1 MTDLAARL
9 IAVIGSFF
17 AWWFKELAGLVPAP
31 LRGALE
37 GSTHAALLDLSGPE
51 IVLSRLSGGSWRE
64 LGRVDPRGLNEPA
77 QASAFAGLIQKA
89 KLGELEVI
97 LRLPASMAL
106 CKTLSLPLAAEENL
120 RQVLTFEM
128 DRHTPFRADE
138 VYFDYR
144 VRNRDAETG
153 RMEVELVT
161 VPRKVMDERC
171 ERAAAWGVVPDVVDI
186 GIEVRGGEVRGGED
200 RGPGDFTDG
209 INLLPADDGVNGA
222 RRVGGLTLILAT
234 VAAALVAVAVY
245 LPLEAHQAEMQAIS
259 AALAKAKADAGA
271 AMELRKDIDRLVA
284 DSQFLVTRKQKSVKA
299 TEVLDEL
306 TGILPDGTWLRQ
318 FKIKDRELRI
328 SGFSQAASNLIGLI
342 EQSSMFENARFTS
355 PVTQDRREELERFNV
370 VADLAQGGPKDASQT
385 GTRDGSLRSNGV
397 RNGTGNRAP
406 AGARQ
411 TGGSRR

>member
-9 IAVIGSFF
+9 IAVIGGFF
-17 AWWFKELAGLVPAP
+17 AWWFKELAGLVPAR

-37 GSTHAALLDLSGPE
+37 GSAQAALFDLSGPE
-51 IVLSRLSGGSWRE
+51 IVLSRLSGRSWRE
-64 LGRVDPRGLNEPA
+64 LGRVDPQGLNEPA
-77 QASAFAGLIQKA
+77 QARAFARLINKA
-89 KLGELEVI
+89 KLDQLDVV
-97 LRLPASMAL
+97 LRLPASTAL
-106 CKTLSLPLAAEENL
+106 RKTLSLPLAAEENL

-128 DRHTPFRADE
+128 DRHTPFSADE

-144 VRNRDAETG
+144 VRMRDAETG

-186 GIEVRGGEVRGGED
+186 GGEDGGGED
-200 RGPGDFTDG
+200 ASEG
-209 INLLPADDGVNGA
+209 INLLPADDGVNGG
-222 RRVGGLTLILAT
+222 RRVGGLSLFLAA
-234 VAAALVAVAVY
+234 VAAALIAVAVY
-245 LPLEAHQAEMQAIS
+245 LPLEAQQREMQAFS
-259 AALAKAKADAGA
+259 AALAKAKAEAGA
-271 AMELRKDIDRLVA
+271 AMDLRREIDRLVEE
-284 DSQFLVTRKQKSVKA
+284 SQFLVTRKQKSVKA

-306 TGILPDGTWLRQ
+306 TRILPDGTWLRQ

-342 EQSSMFENARFTS
+342 EQSALFANARFTS
-355 PVTQDRREELERFNV
+355 PVTQDRREGLERFNIA
-370 VADLAQGGPKDASQT
+370 ADLAQGGAKDGAS
-385 GTRDGSLRSNGV
+385 TRDGSFGGNGV

>member
-9 IAVIGSFF
+9 IAVIGGFF
-17 AWWFKELAGLVPAP
+17 AWWFKELAGLVPAR

-37 GSTHAALLDLSGPE
+37 GSAHAALLDLSGPE
-51 IVLSRLSGGSWRE
+51 IVLSRLSGRSWRE
-64 LGRVDPRGLNEPA
+64 LGRVDPQGLNEPA
-77 QASAFAGLIQKA
+77 QARAFARLIKKA
-89 KLGELEVI
+89 KLDELDVV
-97 LRLPASMAL
+97 LRLPASTAL
-106 CKTLSLPLAAEENL
+106 RKTLSLPLAAEENL

-128 DRHTPFRADE
+128 DRHTPFSADE

-144 VRNRDAETG
+144 VRTRDAETG

-186 GIEVRGGEVRGGED
+186 GGEDRGGED
-200 RGPGDFTDG
+200 ASEG
-209 INLLPADDGVNGA
+209 INLLPADDGVNGG
-222 RRVGGLTLILAT
+222 RRVGGLSLFLAA

-245 LPLEAHQAEMQAIS
+245 LPLEAQQREMQAFS
-259 AALAKAKADAGA
+259 AALTKAKAEAGA
-271 AMELRKDIDRLVA
+271 AMDLRREIDRLVEE
-284 DSQFLVTRKQKSVKA
+284 SQFLVTRKQKSVKA

-306 TGILPDGTWLRQ
+306 TSILPDGTWLRQ

-342 EQSSMFENARFTS
+342 EQSAMFENARFTS
-355 PVTQDRREELERFNV
+355 PVTQDRREGLERFNIA
-370 VADLAQGGPKDASQT
+370 ADLAQGGAKDGSS
-385 GTRDGSLRSNGV
+385 TRDGSSRGTGNGV

-411 TGGSRR
+411 IGGSRK

>member
-9 IAVIGSFF
+9 IAVIGGFF

-51 IVLSRLSGGSWRE
+51 IVLSRLSGGGWRE

-77 QASAFAGLIQKA
+77 QASAFAGLIKKA
-89 KLGELEVI
+89 KLGELEVV

-128 DRHTPFRADE
+128 DRHTPFSADE

-186 GIEVRGGEVRGGED
+186 GGEDGGGED
-200 RGPGDFTDG
+200 ASEG
-209 INLLPADDGVNGA
+209 INLLPADEGVNGP
-222 RRVGGLTLILAT
+222 RRVGSLTLILAA
-234 VAAALVAVAVY
+234 VAAALIAVAVY
-245 LPLEAHQAEMQAIS
+245 LPLEAQQREMQAFS
-259 AALAKAKADAGA
+259 AALAKAKAEAGA
-271 AMELRKDIDRLVA
+271 AMDLRREIDRLVEE
-284 DSQFLVTRKQKSVKA
+284 SQFLVTRKQKSVKA

-306 TGILPDGTWLRQ
+306 TNILPDGTWLRQ

-355 PVTQDRREELERFNV
+355 PVTQDRREGLERFNV
-370 VADLAQGGPKDASQT
+370 AADLAQGPPLT
-385 GTRDGSLRSNGV
+385 GTTDGSSRAD
-397 RNGTGNRAP
+397 RNGLMNGTAKRTP

-411 TGGSRR
+411 IGGSRK

>member
-9 IAVIGSFF
+9 IAVIGGFF

-77 QASAFAGLIQKA
+77 QASAFAGLIKKA
-89 KLGELEVI
+89 KLGELDVV

-128 DRHTPFRADE
+128 DRHTPFSADE

-171 ERAAAWGVVPDVVDI
+171 ERAAAWGVVPDIVDI
-186 GIEVRGGEVRGGED
+186 GGEVRGGED
-200 RGPGDFTDG
+200 RGPEDFTDG
-209 INLLPADDGVNGA
+209 INLLPADDGVNGGQ
-222 RRVGGLTLILAT
+222 RVGGLTLILAT

-245 LPLEAHQAEMQAIS
+245 LPLEAQQGEMQAIS
-259 AALAKAKADAGA
+259 AALAKAKAEAGA
-271 AMELRKDIDRLVA
+271 AMELREEIDRLVA
-284 DSQFLVTRKQKSVKA
+284 ESQFLVTRKQKSVKA

-306 TGILPDGTWLRQ
+306 TNILPDGTWLRQ

-355 PVTQDRREELERFNV
+355 PVTQDRREGLERFNV
-370 VADLAQGGPKDASQT
+370 AADLAQGPPLT
-385 GTRDGSLRSNGV
+385 GTTDGSSRAD
-397 RNGTGNRAP
+397 RNGLMNGTAKRAP

-411 TGGSRR
+411 IGGSRK

>member
-9 IAVIGSFF
+9 IAVIGGFF
-17 AWWFKELAGLVPAP
+17 AWWFKELAGLVPAR

-37 GSTHAALLDLSGPE
+37 GSAHAALFDLSGPE
-51 IVLSRLSGGSWRE
+51 IVLSRLSGRSWRE
-64 LGRVDPRGLNEPA
+64 LGRVDPQGLNEPA
-77 QASAFAGLIQKA
+77 QARAFARLIKKA
-89 KLGELEVI
+89 KLDELDVV
-97 LRLPASMAL
+97 LRLPASTAL
-106 CKTLSLPLAAEENL
+106 RKTLSLPLAAEENL

-128 DRHTPFRADE
+128 DRHTPFSADE

-144 VRNRDAETG
+144 VRMRDAETG

-186 GIEVRGGEVRGGED
+186 GGEDRGGED
-200 RGPGDFTDG
+200 ASEG
-209 INLLPADDGVNGA
+209 INLLPADDGVNGG
-222 RRVGGLTLILAT
+222 RRVGGLSLFLAA

-245 LPLEAHQAEMQAIS
+245 LPLEAQQREMQAFS
-259 AALAKAKADAGA
+259 AALTKAKAEAGA
-271 AMELRKDIDRLVA
+271 AMDLRREIDRLVEE
-284 DSQFLVTRKQKSVKA
+284 SQFLVTRKQKSVKA

-306 TGILPDGTWLRQ
+306 TSILPDGTWLRQ

-342 EQSSMFENARFTS
+342 EQSAMFENARFTS
-355 PVTQDRREELERFNV
+355 PVTQDRREGLERFNIA
-370 VADLAQGGPKDASQT
+370 ADLAQGGAKDGSS
-385 GTRDGSLRSNGV
+385 TRDGSSRGTGNGV

-411 TGGSRR
+411 IGGSRK

>member
-9 IAVIGSFF
+9 IAVIGGFF

-77 QASAFAGLIQKA
+77 QARAFAGLIKKA
-89 KLGELEVI
+89 KLGELEVV

-128 DRHTPFRADE
+128 DRHTPFSADE

-161 VPRKVMDERC
+161 VPRKVLDERC
-171 ERAAAWGVVPDVVDI
+171 ERAAAWGVVPDIVDI
-186 GIEVRGGEVRGGED
+186 ALEVRGDED
-200 RGPGDFTDG
+200 ASEG
-209 INLLPADDGVNGA
+209 INLLPADDGVNGGQ
-222 RRVGGLTLILAT
+222 RVGGLTLILAT

-245 LPLEAHQAEMQAIS
+245 LPIEAQQGEMQAIS
-259 AALAKAKADAGA
+259 AALAKAKAEAGA
-271 AMELRKDIDRLVA
+271 AMELREEIDRLVA
-284 DSQFLVTRKQKSVKA
+284 ESQFLVTRKQKSVKA

-306 TGILPDGTWLRQ
+306 TSILPDGTWLRQ

-355 PVTQDRREELERFNV
+355 PVTQDRREGLERFNV
-370 VADLAQGGPKDASQT
+370 AADLAQGPPLT
-385 GTRDGSLRSNGV
+385 GTKDGSSATDGFSRAD
-397 RNGTGNRAP
+397 RNGLMNGTAKRAP
-406 AGARQ
+406 AGTRQ
-411 TGGSRR
+411 IGGSRK

>member
-9 IAVIGSFF
+9 IGAIGGFF
-17 AWWFKELAGLVPAP
+17 AWWFKELTGLVPAR

-37 GSTHAALLDLSGPE
+37 GRAGTAVLDLSGPE
-51 IVLSRLSGGSWRE
+51 IVLSRLSGRSWRE
-64 LGRVDPRGLNEPA
+64 LGRVDPQGLNEPA
-77 QASAFAGLIQKA
+77 QARAFARLIKKA
-89 KLGELEVI
+89 KLDELDVV
-97 LRLPASMAL
+97 LRLPAGTAL
-106 CKTLSLPLAAEENL
+106 RKTLSLPLAAEENL

-128 DRHTPFRADE
+128 DRHTPFSADE

-144 VRNRDAETG
+144 VRMRNAETG

-186 GIEVRGGEVRGGED
+186 AGEDRGGED
-200 RGPGDFTDG
+200 ASEG
-209 INLLPADDGVNGA
+209 INLLPADDGVNGG
-222 RRVGGLTLILAT
+222 RRVGGLTLFLAA

-245 LPLEAHQAEMQAIS
+245 LPLEAQQREMQAFS
-259 AALAKAKADAGA
+259 AALAKAKAEAGA
-271 AMELRKDIDRLVA
+271 AMELRREIDRLVEE
-284 DSQFLVTRKQKSVKA
+284 SQFLVTRKQKSVKA

-306 TGILPDGTWLRQ
+306 TRILPDGTWLRQ
-318 FKIKDRELRI
+318 FKIKDREVRI

-342 EQSSMFENARFTS
+342 EQSAMFENARFTS
-355 PVTQDRREELERFNV
+355 PVTQDRREGLERFNV
-370 VADLAQGGPKDASQT
+370 AADLAQGGAEDGSS
-385 GTRDGSLRSNGV
+385 TRDGSLRGNGV

-411 TGGSRR
+411 IGGNRK

>member
-9 IAVIGSFF
+9 IAVIGGFF
-17 AWWFKELAGLVPAP
+17 AWWFKELAGLVPAR

-37 GSTHAALLDLSGPE
+37 GSADAALLDLSGPE
-51 IVLSRLSGGSWRE
+51 IVLSRLSGRSWRE
-64 LGRVDPRGLNEPA
+64 LGRVDPQGLNEPA
-77 QASAFAGLIQKA
+77 QARAFARLIKKA
-89 KLGELEVI
+89 KLDELDVV
-97 LRLPASMAL
+97 LRLPASTAL
-106 CKTLSLPLAAEENL
+106 RKTLSLPLAAEENL

-128 DRHTPFRADE
+128 DRHTPFSADE

-144 VRNRDAETG
+144 VRTRDAETG

-186 GIEVRGGEVRGGED
+186 GGEDRGGED
-200 RGPGDFTDG
+200 ASEG
-209 INLLPADDGVNGA
+209 INLLPADDGVNGG
-222 RRVGGLTLILAT
+222 RRVGGLSLFLAA

-245 LPLEAHQAEMQAIS
+245 LPLEAQQREMQAFS
-259 AALAKAKADAGA
+259 AALTKAKAEAGA
-271 AMELRKDIDRLVA
+271 AMDLRREIDRLVEE
-284 DSQFLVTRKQKSVKA
+284 SQFLVTRKQKSVKA

-306 TGILPDGTWLRQ
+306 TSILPDGTWLRQ

-342 EQSSMFENARFTS
+342 EQSAMFENARFTS
-355 PVTQDRREELERFNV
+355 PVTQDRREGLERFNIA
-370 VADLAQGGPKDASQT
+370 ADLAQGGAKDGSS
-385 GTRDGSLRSNGV
+385 TRDGSSRGTGNGV

-411 TGGSRR
+411 IGGSRK

>member
-9 IAVIGSFF
+9 IAVIGGFF
-17 AWWFKELAGLVPAP
+17 AWWFKELAGLVPAR

-37 GSTHAALLDLSGPE
+37 GNAEAALLDLSGAE
-51 IVLSRLSGGSWRE
+51 IVLSRLSGRGWRE
-64 LGRVDPRGLNEPA
+64 LGRVDPQGLNEPA
-77 QASAFAGLIQKA
+77 QARAFARLIKKA
-89 KLGELEVI
+89 KLDQLDVV
-97 LRLPASMAL
+97 LRLPASTAL
-106 CKTLSLPLAAEENL
+106 RKTLSLPLAAEENL

-128 DRHTPFRADE
+128 DRHTPFSADE

-144 VRNRDAETG
+144 VRMRDAETG

-186 GIEVRGGEVRGGED
+186 GGED
-200 RGPGDFTDG
+200 ASEG
-209 INLLPADDGVNGA
+209 INLLPAIEGVNGG
-222 RRVGGLTLILAT
+222 RRVGGLSLFLAA
-234 VAAALVAVAVY
+234 VAAALIAVAVY
-245 LPLEAHQAEMQAIS
+245 LPLEAQQREMQAFS
-259 AALAKAKADAGA
+259 AALAKAKAEAGA
-271 AMELRKDIDRLVA
+271 AMDLRREIDRLVEE
-284 DSQFLVTRKQKSVKA
+284 SQFLVTRKQKSVKA

-306 TGILPDGTWLRQ
+306 TRILPDGTWLRQ

-342 EQSSMFENARFTS
+342 EQSALFANARFTS
-355 PVTQDRREELERFNV
+355 PVTQDRREGLERFNIA
-370 VADLAQGGPKDASQT
+370 ADLAQGGAKDGAS
-385 GTRDGSLRSNGV
+385 TRDGSFGGNGV